1 MVSIDPPLSRARQQL
16 DGDLMGHAP
25 QQATMQIIAF
35 GDIHMA
41 TATAAAIPGIK
52 EADLVLLNGDLTNY
66 GGAAEAKKVLD
77 DIMRVNPKVLAQYG
91 NLDKGEVNEYLEKL
105 AINLHGQ
112 ARLMQG
118 RVCLIGIGGSNFTPF
133 HTPSEMPEKEL
144 LRLAEKAF
152 RQGLEFIALAEPLHQ
167 RKIPIIL
174 LSHVPPAQTKVDTL
188 YNGRHVGSKAI
199 RTIIEHY
206 QPELCIV
213 GHIHE
218 AKGCDMIGTT
228 PVYNH
233 GMLRQ
238 GGWLRVELGQSQLR
252 VTLSS

>member
-1 MVSIDPPLSRARQQL
+1 MR
-16 DGDLMGHAP
+16 
-25 QQATMQIIAF
+25 IIAF

-41 TATAAAIPGIK
+41 TSGVAAIPGIK
-52 EADLVLLNGDLTNY
+52 EADLVLLNGDLTNF

-77 DIMRVNPKVLAQYG
+77 DIMQINPKILAQYG
-91 NLDKGEVNEYLEKL
+91 NLDKAEVNEYLEQL

-112 ARLMQG
+112 ARVVQG
-118 RVCLIGIGGSNFTPF
+118 KVCLIGVGGSNFTPF
-133 HTPSEMPEKEL
+133 HTPSEMPEHEL
-144 LRLAEKAF
+144 FQLTEAAF
-152 RQGLEFIALAEPLHQ
+152 GQALDYIALAQPLHQ

-174 LSHVPPAQTKVDTL
+174 LSHVPPIETKVDTL
-188 YNGRHVGSKAI
+188 YNGKHVGSKAI
-199 RTIIEHY
+199 RSIIEKY

-218 AKGCDMIGTT
+218 AKGYDTIGAT

-238 GGWLRVELGQSQLR
+238 GGWLHVELVQSHLS